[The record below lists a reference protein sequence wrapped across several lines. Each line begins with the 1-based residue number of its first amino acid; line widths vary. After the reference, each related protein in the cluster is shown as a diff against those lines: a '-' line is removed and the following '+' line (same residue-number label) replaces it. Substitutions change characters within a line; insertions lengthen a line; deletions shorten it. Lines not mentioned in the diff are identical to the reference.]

1 LSIRK
6 ITLGEDHP
14 SYQDNLKL
22 LEEVRRY
29 QAPGVGPSRLPA
41 LAEPARAE
49 LAEPARA
56 EVAAHPGR
64 SLALAEELAAQGEAV
79 ALLEEPLVQATHRL
93 ATSGAPL
100 PEHLLKQLADA
111 RRDFLDLCARVRQ
124 RAEEEQI
131 SPADDDPLDNLQALG
146 RMLDRVTE
154 AEALRAR
161 AEQERQATLT
171 ILERVERL
179 THVNPEGR
187 PMLDTC
193 LAQGRALHR
202 TITDRPRLELAP
214 ASESESLAPFTA
226 LLMLIAPDSGL
237 SDEQW
242 SSLHATVAT
251 AFGPPLAAAA
261 GRGRLVLGE
270 SSSP

>member
-6 ITLGEDHP
+6 ATLGEDHP

-29 QAPGVGPSRLPA
+29 QAPGVGPSTLPA
-41 LAEPARAE
+41 LV
-49 LAEPARA
+49 EPARA
-56 EVAAHPGR
+56 EVEVAARPGG
-64 SLALAEELAAQGEAV
+64 SLTLAEELAAQGEAV

-100 PEHLLKQLADA
+100 PELLLNQLADA
-111 RRDFLDLCARVRQ
+111 RRDFLDLRTRVRQ

-131 SPADDDPLDNLQALG
+131 SAEDDDPLDNLQALS
-146 RMLDRVTE
+146 RLLDRVTE

-161 AEQERQATLT
+161 AEQERQVALT
-171 ILERVERL
+171 ILDRVERL
-179 THVNPEGR
+179 THVNSEAR

-193 LAQGRALHR
+193 LAQARVLRRA
-202 TITDRPRLELAP
+202 IADRPRLELAP
-214 ASESESLAPFTA
+214 ASEPEALAPFSA

-242 SSLHATVAT
+242 SSLHASVAT

-270 SSSP
+270 PSSP